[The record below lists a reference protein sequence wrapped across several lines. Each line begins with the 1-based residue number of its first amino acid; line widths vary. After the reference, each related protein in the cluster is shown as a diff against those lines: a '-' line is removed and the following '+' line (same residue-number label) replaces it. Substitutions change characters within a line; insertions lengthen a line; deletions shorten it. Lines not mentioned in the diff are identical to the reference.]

1 MQFSISEEAGN
12 SLRTL
17 HSYNLLEEPTS
28 CTGLGF
34 QSLCSSFQTDD
45 AIIILFYVTRS
56 TYTKASSHHSDW
68 RPAAAPNILG
78 NVLAFHS
85 ISFGLLSKIQDKETG
100 KKT

>member
-34 QSLCSSFQTDD
+34 QSLSSSFQTDD

-56 TYTKASSHHSDW
+56 TYTKASHHSDW
-68 RPAAAPNILG
+68 RPAATPNILG
-78 NVLAFHS
+78 NVFALHF
-85 ISFGLLSKIQDKETG
+85 ISFGLLIKIQDKETG